1 MRSKPSRFKALPALM
16 RLGVL
21 ICLGVPTLWGLSTSA
36 WADMTPKQRY
46 EADLKLC
53 ADEPAASLRLQCR
66 RDAKQAFDQAKTL
79 AGTRASSST
88 QETAPDVCAERVVGQ
103 ECGRIFSL
111 TMTEKEGEGSALG
124 TIAGGVAGALL
135 GHQIGGG
142 FGKDL
147 ATVAGAVGGAYAGKE
162 IEKRVNSHTIWT
174 IGVEF
179 DDGNRGTYEFK
190 DNPGWTVGDRVRK
203 SQNSVVRLPT
213 SANR

>member
-1 MRSKPSRFKALPALM
+1 MRSTSSRFKAQPALM
-16 RLGVL
+16 RLGVFL
-21 ICLGVPTLWGLSTSA
+21 LCSFCTLA

-46 EADLKLC
+46 EADLKMC
-53 ADEPAASLRLQCR
+53 ADESTVSLRLQCR
-66 RDAKQAFDQAKTL
+66 RDAKQALDQARAQ
-79 AGTRASSST
+79 AGISPTPST
-88 QETAPDVCAERVVGQ
+88 PETAPDVCAERVVGQ
-103 ECGRIFSL
+103 ECGRIFSV
-111 TMTEKEGEGSALG
+111 TMTEKEGEGGAVG

-162 IEKRVNSHTIWT
+162 IEKRVKSHTIWT

-190 DNPGWTVGDRVRK
+190 DNPGWVTGDRVRK
-203 SQNSVVRLPT
+203 SQNTVVRLPT

>member
-1 MRSKPSRFKALPALM
+1 MRSKHSCLKALPALM
-16 RLGVL
+16 
-21 ICLGVPTLWGLSTSA
+21 CLGALTLSGLSTLA

-53 ADEPAASLRLQCR
+53 ADEPSASLRLQCR
-66 RDAKQAFDQAKTL
+66 RDAKLAYDQAKIK
-79 AGTRASSST
+79 AGTSTPSSV
-88 QETAPDVCAERVVGQ
+88 QETAPGVCAERVVGQ
-103 ECGRIFSL
+103 ECGRIFSV
-111 TMTEKEGEGSALG
+111 TMTEKEGEGSAVG

-135 GHQIGGG
+135 GNQIGGG

-162 IEKRVNSHTIWT
+162 IEKRVKSHTIWT

-190 DNPGWTVGDRVRK
+190 ENPGWVTGERVRK
-203 SQNSVVRLPT
+203 SQKSVVRLPT
-213 SANR
+213 SANQ

>member
-1 MRSKPSRFKALPALM
+1 MRSMPSRFKVQPALM
-16 RLGVL
+16 RLGVMTR
-21 ICLGVPTLWGLSTSA
+21 LGVLLLCSFCTLA

-53 ADEPAASLRLQCR
+53 ADEPTGSLRLQCR
-66 RDAKQAFDQAKTL
+66 RDAKQALDQARAQAGISPSPSTL
-79 AGTRASSST
+79 
-88 QETAPDVCAERVVGQ
+88 ETAPDVCAERVVGQ
-103 ECGRIFSL
+103 ECGRIFSV
-111 TMTEKEGEGSALG
+111 TMTEKEGEGSAVG

-162 IEKRVNSHTIWT
+162 IEKRVKSHTIWT

-190 DNPGWTVGDRVRK
+190 DNPGWTVGNRVRK
-203 SQNSVVRLPT
+203 SQNTVVLLPT